1 MRDWQGARLASLK
14 NDENRSCI
22 FITTTTTMSLHFY
35 DFESELWLLWH
46 YVSYANFHPSPSTL
60 LQYVRAPSTRDERY
74 MERVSSVICDSL
86 DKGSRVCEELYS
98 QFSEGMIWERFD
110 FTSFFTLVI
119 FAADGE

>member
-1 MRDWQGARLASLK
+1 
-14 NDENRSCI
+14 
-22 FITTTTTMSLHFY
+22 MSLQFY

-60 LQYVRAPSTRDERY
+60 LQYVRDPSEGDERY
-74 MERVSSVICDSL
+74 MVGVSKVIGYRL
-86 DKGSRVCEELYS
+86 EKGSVSYKEPLS
-98 QFSEGMIWERFD
+98 LFSTNPIWERFD

>member
-1 MRDWQGARLASLK
+1 
-14 NDENRSCI
+14 
-22 FITTTTTMSLHFY
+22 
-35 DFESELWLLWH
+35 
-46 YVSYANFHPSPSTL
+46 
-60 LQYVRAPSTRDERY
+60 

-86 DKGSRVCEELYS
+86 DKGSGVCEELYS